1 MVAVPLRA
9 VWSIQA
15 SKHLFVSQLNSPLKI
30 VSASLFV
37 VLELVHLRIEH
48 KDTYEKC
55 SQNYSR
61 APLSVLLGSREVLLG
76 YQLSL
81 TWAGGG
87 REFLYRNNQGVLPCQ
102 LCKP

>member
-15 SKHLFVSQLNSPLKI
+15 IKYPFVSQLNNPLKI

-37 VLELVHLRIEH
+37 VLELVHLRSEH

-61 APLSVLLGSREVLLG
+61 DPPLVLFG
-76 YQLSL
+76 
-81 TWAGGG
+81 
-87 REFLYRNNQGVLPCQ
+87 
-102 LCKP
+102 K

>member
-15 SKHLFVSQLNSPLKI
+15 LKYLFVSQLNSLLKI
-30 VSASLFV
+30 VSTSLFV
-37 VLELVHLRIEH
+37 VLELVHLRSER

-61 APLSVLLGSREVLLG
+61 APLSVLFG
-76 YQLSL
+76 
-81 TWAGGG
+81 
-87 REFLYRNNQGVLPCQ
+87 
-102 LCKP
+102 K

>member
-15 SKHLFVSQLNSPLKI
+15 IKYLFVSQLDNPLKI

-37 VLELVHLRIEH
+37 VLELVHLRSEH

-55 SQNYSR
+55 SQNFSR
-61 APLSVLLGSREVLLG
+61 APLSVLFG
-76 YQLSL
+76 
-81 TWAGGG
+81 
-87 REFLYRNNQGVLPCQ
+87 
-102 LCKP
+102 K